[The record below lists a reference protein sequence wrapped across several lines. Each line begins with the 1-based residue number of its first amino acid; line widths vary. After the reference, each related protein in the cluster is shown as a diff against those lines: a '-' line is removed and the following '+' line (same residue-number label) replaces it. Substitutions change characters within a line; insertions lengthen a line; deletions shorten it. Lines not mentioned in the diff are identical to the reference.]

1 MSLKDLSIYFKTDS
15 KNDIAKITKTAFTN
29 QQIKII
35 CLGEQGDTRFVST
48 PFSIKELNYNKNT
61 MKEFV
66 IMSDLSSL
74 VKYKAKGINSIQFS
88 LDKSNV
94 FNRNLSV
101 IATYTVS
108 DDANTLISSTYK
120 FIVQK

>member
-1 MSLKDLSIYFKTDS
+1 MSLKDLSIYLKTDS

-66 IMSDLSSL
+66 ILSDLSSL

>member
-66 IMSDLSSL
+66 ILSDLSSL

>member
-1 MSLKDLSIYFKTDS
+1 
-15 KNDIAKITKTAFTN
+15 
-29 QQIKII
+29 
-35 CLGEQGDTRFVST
+35 
-48 PFSIKELNYNKNT
+48 

-66 IMSDLSSL
+66 ILADLNSL
-74 VKYKAKGINSIQFS
+74 VAAKAKGVNKIVFS

-94 FNRNLSV
+94 FNKNLSV

-120 FIVQK
+120 FVVQK